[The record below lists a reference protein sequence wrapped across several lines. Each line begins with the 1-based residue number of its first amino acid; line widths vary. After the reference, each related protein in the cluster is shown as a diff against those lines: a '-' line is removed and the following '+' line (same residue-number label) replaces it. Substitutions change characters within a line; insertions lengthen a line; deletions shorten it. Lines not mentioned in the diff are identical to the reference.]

1 MLIRASVALLIFVL
15 VASAPAQGQDQ
26 SANANAPA
34 PIATDRPT
42 VTNSSIVVP
51 YGYLQAENGFLD
63 SYSQGQ
69 NTADGPETALRF
81 GIAAKTELRMA
92 VPDYFYNVTN
102 GGGPG
107 TGFGDVVL
115 GVKQQLGPTY
125 GGFDVSA
132 TVFLSFPSGAKALTS
147 GGYDPGVQVAWSHG
161 LSAKWSAA
169 GMFSM
174 YWPTVGRSRN
184 LTGEATI
191 LLDRQLAGPW
201 DVFGECVGD
210 FPERY
215 GTRQILQMG
224 TSLKLGK
231 NQQLD
236 AHYGLG
242 LTPAAMH
249 HFVGIGYSFR
259 FQVLHRR

>member
-1 MLIRASVALLIFVL
+1 MLIRTSVALLIFVL
-15 VASAPAQGQDQ
+15 VALAPARGQDQ
-26 SANANAPA
+26 SASVGTPA

-51 YGYLQAENGFLD
+51 YGYFQAENGILD

-81 GIAAKTELRMA
+81 GIAAKTELRIE

-107 TGFGDVVL
+107 TGFGDVAL
-115 GVKQQLGPTY
+115 GLKQQLGPTP
-125 GGFDVSA
+125 GGFDASA
-132 TVFLSFPSGAKALTS
+132 TVFLSFPSGAKTVSS
-147 GGYDPGVQVAWSHG
+147 GGYDPGVQVAWSHS
-161 LSAKWSAA
+161 LSAQWSAA

-174 YWPTVGRSRN
+174 YWPTEVRSRN
-184 LTGEATI
+184 ITGEATI
-191 LLDRQLAGPW
+191 LLDRQMAGPW
-201 DVFGECVGD
+201 DLFVEYVGD

-215 GTRQILQMG
+215 GTRQFTQIG

-236 AHYGLG
+236 AHYGVG
-242 LTPAAMH
+242 FTPVAVH

-259 FQVLHRR
+259 FQVLRRH